1 MYDQVGDEGMKS
13 GGDGME
19 HGDIPDF
26 FNHIF
31 GRRGAAESNRS
42 NNSVYPLNVALEDFY
57 NGCVRKIRITR
68 NVVCAECKGKGGKGD
83 DVKKC
88 MECNGNG
95 VIRIRRQVGP
105 GMIQE
110 MQMPCKKCRGVGT
123 LIPDHAR
130 CKVCKGNKVVEQS
143 KTLEVVISKGMREN
157 ESIIFKGESDEVPG
171 KETGDLVVVL
181 HQKPHD
187 VFQRHNV
194 DLVMEKHI
202 SLYEALVGFS
212 FLVKHLD
219 GRMLYVKSED
229 GVVTNP
235 GDVKCISGEGMPT
248 NRGRNGNMYIEFVV
262 DFPVYAELNIA
273 KLKELVPDMEVE
285 NKCEGAKEC
294 VLEPA
299 NVQRHKQEDEQR
311 HQPQCQHQ

>member
-1 MYDQVGDEGMKS
+1 MQHHPDKGGDEEKFKELTGAYEMLTDPKKRDMYDQVGDEGMKS

-143 KTLEVVISKGMREN
+143 KTLEVVILWMYPR
-157 ESIIFKGESDEVPG
+157 G
-171 KETGDLVVVL
+171 KSVADKFSVHTIAGAV
-181 HQKPHD
+181 
-187 VFQRHNV
+187 N
-194 DLVMEKHI
+194 I
-202 SLYEALVGFS
+202 GSALGADFIKINRP
-212 FLVKHLD
+212 L
-219 GRMLYVKSED
+219 SED
-229 GVVTNP
+229 YKGLQEITAAGEGSRLLFAGGDTMSAGQLLRLIHEEVNGASIAGAAVGRNIHQRPLTEAVALANAIAGVVYDGQTPEITNP
-235 GDVKCISGEGMPT
+235 
-248 NRGRNGNMYIEFVV
+248 
-262 DFPVYAELNIA
+262 
-273 KLKELVPDMEVE
+273 
-285 NKCEGAKEC
+285 
-294 VLEPA
+294 VL
-299 NVQRHKQEDEQR
+299 
-311 HQPQCQHQ
+311 